1 MHLDTVAKYIR
12 RSPYQSIAA
21 TLVMTVTFFAISVF
35 ALLTIISAGII
46 DYFESAPQLR
56 IFFKQTATEQ
66 QIKELQ
72 TKIETTNRAKS
83 VTYVS
88 KEEALKIYHE
98 LTNQDPV
105 LLELVTADVLPASL
119 EIQTENPQD
128 LTDIASALDGVTIIE
143 QVQLPQD
150 VIDTIISWT
159 DGARKLGIGVI
170 AVLLLVSMFVILTIV
185 GIKITVRREEIEI
198 MRLIGASNWFIRL
211 PFILEGMLYGFIG
224 ALAGWTA
231 AVGLLLYQTPGI
243 KEKLG
248 DIAVLPLSPIVQTEL
263 LVAELIFAIALGALA
278 SYFAV
283 LRYLK

>member
-35 ALLTIISAGII
+35 ALLTIISAGVI

-56 IFFKQTATEQ
+56 IFFKQTATEP

-72 TKIETTNRAKS
+72 AKIDSTGRASK

-88 KEEALKIYHE
+88 QAEALKIYHD
-98 LTNQDPV
+98 LTEQDPV
-105 LLELVTADVLPASL
+105 LLELVTADILPASL
-119 EIQTENPQD
+119 EVQTENPQD
-128 LTDIASALDGVTIIE
+128 LSEIAGALQGVTIIE

-150 VIDTIISWT
+150 VIDTILSWT
-159 DGARKLGIGVI
+159 EGARRLGIGVI
-170 AVLLLVSMFVILTIV
+170 AVLLIVSMFVIVTIV

-211 PFILEGMLYGFIG
+211 PFLLEGMLYGFIG
-224 ALAGWTA
+224 ALAGWTI
-231 AVGLLLYQTPGI
+231 AVGLLLYETPGL

-248 DIAVLPLSPIVQTEL
+248 DIHVLPLSPIVMTEL
-263 LVAELIFAIALGALA
+263 LVAELIFAIFLGAIA
-278 SYFAV
+278 SYLAV

>member
-35 ALLTIISAGII
+35 ALLTIVSAGVIE
-46 DYFESAPQLR
+46 YFESAPQLR
-56 IFFKQTATEQ
+56 IFFKQTATED

-72 TKIETTNRAKS
+72 KQIEDTGRATS

-88 KEEALKIYHE
+88 QEEALKIYHD
-98 LTNQDPV
+98 LTEQDPI
-105 LLELVTADVLPASL
+105 LLELVTSDILPASL
-119 EIQTENPQD
+119 EIQTDDPEN
-128 LTDIASALDGVTIIE
+128 LNEIAAALDGVTIIE

-159 DGARKLGIGVI
+159 EGARRLGIGVI
-170 AVLLLVSMFVILTIV
+170 SVLLIVTMFVILTII

-211 PFILEGMLYGFIG
+211 PFLLEGMLYGFIG
-224 ALAGWTA
+224 ALAGWTL
-231 AVGLLLYQTPGI
+231 AVGLLLYETPGL

-248 DIAVLPLSPIVQTEL
+248 DIQVLPLSPIVLTEL
-263 LVAELIFAIALGALA
+263 LVAELLFAILLGALA
-278 SYFAV
+278 SYLAV

>member
-21 TLVMTVTFFAISVF
+21 ALVMTVTFFAISVF
-35 ALLTIISAGII
+35 ALLTIVSAGII
-46 DYFESAPQLR
+46 NYFESAPQLR

-72 TKIETTNRAKS
+72 SQIESTNRAKS
-83 VTYVS
+83 VKYVS
-88 KEEALKIYHE
+88 KEEALKVYHE

-128 LTDIASALDGVTIIE
+128 LTEIAGALKGVVIIE

-159 DGARKLGIGVI
+159 DGARRLGIGVI

-198 MRLIGASNWFIRL
+198 MRLIGASSWFIRL

-224 ALAGWTA
+224 ALAGWTV

-248 DIAVLPLSPIVQTEL
+248 DITVLPLSPIVLTEL